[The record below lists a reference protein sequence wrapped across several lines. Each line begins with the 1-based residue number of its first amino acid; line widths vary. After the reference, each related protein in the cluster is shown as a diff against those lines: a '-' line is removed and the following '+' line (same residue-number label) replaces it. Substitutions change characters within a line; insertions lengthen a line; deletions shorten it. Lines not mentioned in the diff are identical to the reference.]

1 MKLPLND
8 IYFYA
13 FPLDA
18 SDIPTYID
26 QLYTHGIGY
35 YTNKTW
41 VSNYIFLFNLSS
53 VPVVSSPCDRG
64 ITLLNIKILGSEA
77 RGTCLLVSRR
87 GMLDFVLG
95 PGKGSSLLAS
105 DHQSEHFSFC
115 WKGVLGSLTS
125 LQHAQRTQG
134 WHIHG
139 DMAQL
144 RHSRMIWG
152 DTVLKCRVDFLASGA
167 KGFQQSL
174 CFTFLSKLLDLLP
187 HRSETGPS
195 VPLTTLFATTLSFSP
210 FSFTSF

>member
-77 RGTCLLVSRR
+77 RGTCLLVSCR

-115 WKGVLGSLTS
+115 
-125 LQHAQRTQG
+125 
-134 WHIHG
+134 
-139 DMAQL
+139 
-144 RHSRMIWG
+144 
-152 DTVLKCRVDFLASGA
+152 
-167 KGFQQSL
+167 
-174 CFTFLSKLLDLLP
+174 
-187 HRSETGPS
+187 
-195 VPLTTLFATTLSFSP
+195 
-210 FSFTSF
+210 